1 MQVMER
7 DRINVALQAE
17 ALRLL
22 ASLFRRPDGSLT
34 VSIDALLS
42 VYADE
47 PAAVTSL
54 ETMRNSLE
62 AGDLTPLLVDY
73 TQLFIGSFEMT
84 APPYASYYLS
94 PSPAVGGA
102 VTQEIA
108 SFYAKRNLTLD
119 AQEKMPAD
127 FIGFMFEFV
136 YRQVF
141 AYLQTEDEGHLNAVD
156 LFCEKYLLGWVPTF
170 FLRMRDSARTDY
182 YRELSHIG
190 LNYLPIGFG
199 VR

>member
-47 PAAVTSL
+47 PAAVASL

-94 PSPAVGGA
+94 PSPAVGRGCHPGDSKLLCEA
-102 VTQEIA
+102 EPDPGC
-108 SFYAKRNLTLD
+108 SRED
-119 AQEKMPAD
+119 ACRLHWVYVRVCLSSGVRILANGRRRPSERG
-127 FIGFMFEFV
+127 GFV
-136 YRQVF
+136 
-141 AYLQTEDEGHLNAVD
+141 
-156 LFCEKYLLGWVPTF
+156 
-170 FLRMRDSARTDY
+170 LRKIS
-182 YRELSHIG
+182 
-190 LNYLPIGFG
+190 FG
-199 VR
+199 VGPDIFPSHEG